1 MLQKVET
8 SNEVEPVLVGGH
20 ACSAVVESPVGSSP
34 AQVRSQSRTSLGVA
48 RGIFLRV
55 VPELG
60 CACVGRVSADVNSGW
75 HVFRLL
81 SSPPAFERAVGDG
94 VQLSSYIT
102 GQWSRQ
108 L

>member
-60 CACVGRVSADVNSGW
+60 CACVWMCEYVC
-75 HVFRLL
+75 
-81 SSPPAFERAVGDG
+81 E
-94 VQLSSYIT
+94 
-102 GQWSRQ
+102 SR
-108 L
+108 